1 MHVQN
6 LSSIVNNPKRKGLYQ
21 KAKDFY
27 NYQTGK
33 KVKYAEMTEK
43 DVEESLIIPKVNP
56 QKDFKH
62 YLRALQECGVEE
74 YLQNHP

>member
-6 LSSIVNNPKRKGLYQ
+6 LSSIVNNPKRKGLFQ

-43 DVEESLIIPKVNP
+43 DVEES
-56 QKDFKH
+56 
-62 YLRALQECGVEE
+62 
-74 YLQNHP
+74 